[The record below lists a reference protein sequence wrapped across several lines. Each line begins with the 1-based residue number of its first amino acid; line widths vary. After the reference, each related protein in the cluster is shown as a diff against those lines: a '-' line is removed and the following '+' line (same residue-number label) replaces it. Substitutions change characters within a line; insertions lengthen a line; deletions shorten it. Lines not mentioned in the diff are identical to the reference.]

1 MATPAGLAH
10 VAAVSFLAARAAPT
24 LAFWVALAGG
34 AALARDADT
43 RGLRGGYATSVAA
56 MLQTVAIAGPLRF
69 SAPLTQA
76 LSAPL
81 LGAMHS
87 RGRRPATLFAVCLA
101 IRLVNY
107 AVITAFT
114 LFVLLGPRGYE
125 GSYQALFGWLSF
137 LPHGLTGALI
147 LTAIN
152 NLGFAIFFSAIQ
164 VGFYRHALNGWPA
177 RALEESPGRPT
188 PPPATLGRAGVDPR
202 AALAAAAAVTAVLLV
217 SHSWAVLAA
226 VTAWLAV
233 AAIFARHGD
242 REVLRVGLL
251 LTAVLTAGTL
261 LASLLGGLSIDQAAS
276 RGVRGGLLVL
286 VATWLRVAAGSAG
299 LREAFRRV
307 LVRLRLVPGAH
318 EAGEILSQLDSGRLL
333 PGSAKALRDRLRG
346 VRRRPIPVADAVLAW
361 AAQEARSLPVHAP
374 ALAAE
379 LRLRASDATLAVSVL
394 LPASALAVVLS
405 G

>member
-1 MATPAGLAH
+1 
-10 VAAVSFLAARAAPT
+10 
-24 LAFWVALAGG
+24 
-34 AALARDADT
+34 
-43 RGLRGGYATSVAA
+43 
-56 MLQTVAIAGPLRF
+56 
-69 SAPLTQA
+69 
-76 LSAPL
+76 
-81 LGAMHS
+81 
-87 RGRRPATLFAVCLA
+87 
-101 IRLVNY
+101 
-107 AVITAFT
+107 
-114 LFVLLGPRGYE
+114 
-125 GSYQALFGWLSF
+125 
-137 LPHGLTGALI
+137 
-147 LTAIN
+147 
-152 NLGFAIFFSAIQ
+152 
-164 VGFYRHALNGWPA
+164 
-177 RALEESPGRPT
+177 
-188 PPPATLGRAGVDPR
+188 
-202 AALAAAAAVTAVLLV
+202 
-217 SHSWAVLAA
+217 
-226 VTAWLAV
+226 
-233 AAIFARHGD
+233 
-242 REVLRVGLL
+242 
-251 LTAVLTAGTL
+251 L